1 MAKQPKSAKS
11 TALDYLSYRS
21 RTSQE
26 LRDHLTKKGYPED
39 EIQKVLHDLEDSGL
53 IGDEVF
59 CRYYIL
65 SSMDQGRGPVRIRR
79 ELAGKGVT
87 GSMVQDLL
95 EQLYPATEELQ
106 IALKQAAKILS
117 DSKGRPLDK
126 TSEGREA
133 YAKDLSRMVRRLAAL
148 GFQSKTIYQVLG
160 MYRKGIPTLEEFDL
174 DYNTGLEC
182 TVDRNRKKV

>member
-21 RTSQE
+21 RTNQE
-26 LRDHLTKKGYPED
+26 LREHLTKKGYPQD

-95 EQLYPATEELQ
+95 EELYPVAEELK
-106 IALKQAAKILS
+106 IALKQAAKILPE
-117 DSKGRPLDK
+117 GTIRGEEK
-126 TSEGREA
+126 TAEDRED

-148 GFQSKTIYQVLG
+148 GFQSKIVYQVLG
-160 MYRKGIPTLEEFDL
+160 MYRKGIPALEEFDL
-174 DYNTGLEC
+174 DYN
-182 TVDRNRKKV
+182 